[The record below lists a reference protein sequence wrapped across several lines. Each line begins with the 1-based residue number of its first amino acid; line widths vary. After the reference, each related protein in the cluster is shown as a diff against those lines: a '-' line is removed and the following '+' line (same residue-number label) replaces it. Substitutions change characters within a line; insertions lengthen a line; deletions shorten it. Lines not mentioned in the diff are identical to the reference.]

1 MKAKLFECLKNSNQ
15 RVDTNKTLA
24 FIGAI
29 VGAIILIIAAFKN
42 YAGLEWL
49 FSAYLVATLGQ
60 LPSKGL
66 NELSRLKI
74 EARKPSH
81 SNAFHDVT
89 DTNVADIP
97 NKPKGPDLT

>member
-29 VGAIILIIAAFKN
+29 VGAIILIIAALQN
-42 YAGLEWL
+42 YSGLEWL

-81 SNAFHDVT
+81 SNAFHDVN
-89 DTNVADIP
+89 DINVADIP
-97 NKPKGPDLT
+97 EKQKEIPV

>member
-1 MKAKLFECLKNSNQ
+1 MKAKLLECLKNSSQ

-24 FIGAI
+24 FFGAI

-81 SNAFHDVT
+81 SNAFHDVN
-89 DTNVADIP
+89 DINVADIP
-97 NKPKGPDLT
+97 EKQKEIPV